1 MTFVEIAMLL
11 YCASFRWPLIVM
23 GQLHEKRKKKKKKN
37 WVGKIERCID
47 TTGNSGNSVNQ
58 SKREKQGK
66 KKEIGGKNR

>member
-23 GQLHEKRKKKKKKN
+23 GQLHEKREKEKEKLG
-37 WVGKIERCID
+37 GKIDRCID

-58 SKREKQGK
+58 SKREGQRK
-66 KKEIGGKNR
+66 KKIEIGGKNR

>member
-23 GQLHEKRKKKKKKN
+23 GQLHEKREKEKEKLG
-37 WVGKIERCID
+37 GKIDRCID

-58 SKREKQGK
+58 SKRENGK
-66 KKEIGGKNR
+66 KKIEIGGKNR

>member
-23 GQLHEKRKKKKKKN
+23 GQLHEKREKEKEKLG
-37 WVGKIERCID
+37 GKIDRCID

-58 SKREKQGK
+58 SKRENR
-66 KKEIGGKNR
+66 KKE